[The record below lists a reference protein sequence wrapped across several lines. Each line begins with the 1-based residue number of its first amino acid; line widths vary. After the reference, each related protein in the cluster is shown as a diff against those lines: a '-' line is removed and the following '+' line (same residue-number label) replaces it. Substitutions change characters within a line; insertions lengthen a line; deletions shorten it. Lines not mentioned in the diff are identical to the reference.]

1 MLPDS
6 SMSRQLEYNLRMST
20 KQATQKDSVDKF
32 METRASE
39 LPDIDL
45 DVEAAVHRIQ
55 RIVKSVRRSMDE
67 TLKDYDLSH
76 GEWGILGHL
85 RLAGPPYRSSPGQLS
100 KDEWLSSGAMTNR
113 LDKLEE
119 AGLVRRLPD
128 PDDRR
133 ALHVELTEKGHK
145 VWLESVGV
153 QASKEAAIAAALNRS
168 ELKELNSLLRKVLLE
183 FER

>member
-1 MLPDS
+1 MRA
-6 SMSRQLEYNLRMST
+6 MAT
-20 KQATQKDSVDKF
+20 KQKQTAQQDSVDEF
-32 METRASE
+32 MDARASQ

-55 RIVKSVRRSMDE
+55 RIVKSVRRSMEE
-67 TLKDYDLSH
+67 TLKEYGLAY
-76 GEWGILGHL
+76 GEWGILGNI

-133 ALHVELTEKGHK
+133 ALLVELTEKGHK

-153 QASKEAAIAAALNRS
+153 QASKEAAIAAALDRK
-168 ELKELNSLLRKVLLE
+168 ELKELNKLLRKVLLE

>member
-1 MLPDS
+1 MA
-6 SMSRQLEYNLRMST
+6 T
-20 KQATQKDSVDKF
+20 KQATEKDSVDRF
-32 METRASE
+32 MDARAAQ

-55 RIVKSVRRSMDE
+55 RIVKSVRRDMEE
-67 TLKDYDLSH
+67 TLKEYDLTH
-76 GEWGILGHL
+76 GEWGILGNL
-85 RLAGPPYRSSPGQLS
+85 RLGGPPYRSSPGQLS

-128 PDDRR
+128 PEDRR

-153 QASKEAAIAAALNRS
+153 QASKEAAIAAALDRK
-168 ELKELNSLLRKVLLE
+168 ELKELNALLRKVLLE
-183 FER
+183 FES

>member
-1 MLPDS
+1 MA
-6 SMSRQLEYNLRMST
+6 T
-20 KQATQKDSVDKF
+20 KRATEKDSVDEF
-32 METRASE
+32 MDARASQ

-67 TLKDYDLSH
+67 TLKEYDLGH
-76 GEWGILGHL
+76 GEWVILGNL

-113 LDKLEE
+113 LDRLEE
-119 AGLVRRLPD
+119 AGLVQRLPD

-133 ALHVELTEKGHK
+133 ALLVELTDQGHK
-145 VWLESVGV
+145 LWLESVGV
-153 QASKEAAIAAALNRS
+153 QASKEAAIAAALNRR
-168 ELKELNSLLRKVLLE
+168 ELKELNELLRKVLLE
-183 FER
+183 FEKES

>member
-1 MLPDS
+1 
-6 SMSRQLEYNLRMST
+6 
-20 KQATQKDSVDKF
+20 
-32 METRASE
+32 
-39 LPDIDL
+39 
-45 DVEAAVHRIQ
+45 
-55 RIVKSVRRSMDE
+55 MDD
-67 TLKDYDLSH
+67 TLKEYGLSH

-113 LDKLEE
+113 LDRLEE

-133 ALHVELTEKGHK
+133 ALHVELTEKGEK
-145 VWLESVGV
+145 LWLESVGV
-153 QASKEAAIAAALNRS
+153 QASKEAALAAALDKK
-168 ELKELNSLLRKVLLE
+168 ELKELNALLRKVLLE